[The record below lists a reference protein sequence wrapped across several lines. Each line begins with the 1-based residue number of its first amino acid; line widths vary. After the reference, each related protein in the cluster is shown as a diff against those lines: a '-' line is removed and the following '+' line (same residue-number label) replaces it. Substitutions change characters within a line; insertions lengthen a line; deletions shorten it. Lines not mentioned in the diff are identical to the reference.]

1 MELVPLLTF
10 WNIMKRNQSTE
21 RENQECISA
30 ELKSLIM
37 GLLKGHL
44 RSLTIDV
51 TEGGIVLRGTCDS
64 FHAKQLVQEI
74 VTKSSS
80 LRILSNDLVVNEH
93 QPNIVSSEQF
103 DNSVDESRA
112 IHT

>member
-1 MELVPLLTF
+1 MDRWQPDSVILSVLAEIIRS
-10 WNIMKRNQSTE
+10 IMKRNQCTE
-21 RENQECISA
+21 RDNQECISI
-30 ELKSLIM
+30 ELKCLVM

-51 TEGGIVLRGTCDS
+51 SERGIVLGGNCDS

-93 QPNIVSSEQF
+93 RPDIV
-103 DNSVDESRA
+103 
-112 IHT
+112 

>member
-1 MELVPLLTF
+1 M
-10 WNIMKRNQSTE
+10 NHNQSTE
-21 RENQECISA
+21 RDNRECISA

-51 TEGGIVLRGTCDS
+51 EERGIVLRGNCDS

-74 VTKSSS
+74 VAKSSS
-80 LRILSNDLVVNEH
+80 LRILSNDLVVNEP
-93 QPNIVSSEQF
+93 QPNIVSSAQF
-103 DNSVDESRA
+103 DSNVDESRT

>member
-1 MELVPLLTF
+1 MA
-10 WNIMKRNQSTE
+10 NHCSQH
-21 RENQECISA
+21 ENQESISA
-30 ELKSLIM
+30 ELKCLVM

-51 TEGGIVLRGTCDS
+51 LERGIVLRGNCDS

-93 QPNIVSSEQF
+93 RPDIVSSE
-103 DNSVDESRA
+103 SS
-112 IHT
+112 H